1 MTSQQS
7 NDLTQVAQDFMEAFS
22 SGDWTRFKRTLA
34 ANVNYEETGTQ
45 RRVQDADAYVQ
56 LCQGWKQAFP
66 DAKGIVRNMVST
78 GNTIV
83 QEVLWEGTQDGDLP
97 GPDGT
102 LPASGRRIMVPA
114 TLWLTFQGD
123 QIREIHHHIDMMGMM
138 QQLGV
143 MSSPSTS

>member
-1 MTSQQS
+1 MTTQQS
-7 NDLTQVAQDFMEAFS
+7 KNLTQVAQDVIEAFNA
-22 SGDWTRFKRTLA
+22 GDWERFKAPLA
-34 ANVNYEETGTQ
+34 ADVMYEETGTQ

-66 DAKGIVRNMVST
+66 DAKGTIRNVVST
-78 GNTIV
+78 GNTVV

-97 GPDGT
+97 GPSGT

-114 TLWLTFQGD
+114 IVWLTFQGD
-123 QIREIHHHIDMMGMM
+123 QVREIHHHIDMMVMM

-143 MSSPSTS
+143 MSSPGGG

>member
-34 ANVNYEETGTQ
+34 ANVVYEETGTQ
-45 RRVQDADAYVQ
+45 RRVHDADAYVQ
-56 LCQGWKQAFP
+56 LCQGWKRAFP
-66 DAKGIVRNMVST
+66 NAKGIVRNMVST

>member
-7 NDLTQVAQDFMEAFS
+7 RDVTQIAQDILEAFNA
-22 SGDWTRFKRTLA
+22 GDWTRLKAPLA
-34 ANVNYEETGTQ
+34 GNLSYEETGTQ

-66 DAKGIVRNMVST
+66 DAKGIIRNMVSAGET
-78 GNTIV
+78 VV

-97 GPDGT
+97 TPAGT

-123 QIREIHHHIDMMGMM
+123 QVREIHHHIDMMGMM

>member
-22 SGDWTRFKRTLA
+22 SGNWTRFKRTLA
-34 ANVNYEETGTQ
+34 ANVVYEETGTQ
-45 RRVQDADAYVQ
+45 RRVHDADAYVQ

>member
-1 MTSQQS
+1 MTTQQS
-7 NDLTQVAQDFMEAFS
+7 KDLTQVAQGIIEAFNTA
-22 SGDWTRFKRTLA
+22 DWARFKAPLA
-34 ANVNYEETGTQ
+34 ANVIYEETGTQ

-56 LCQGWKQAFP
+56 LCQGWKHAFP
-66 DAKGIVRNMVST
+66 DAKGTIRNVVST
-78 GNTIV
+78 GNTVV

-97 GPDGT
+97 TPTGT

-123 QIREIHHHIDMMGMM
+123 QVREIHHHIDMMGMM

-143 MSSPSTS
+143 MSSPSGG

>member
-1 MTSQQS
+1 MTTQRAK
-7 NDLTQVAQDFMEAFS
+7 DLTQVAQDFIEAFN
-22 SGDWTRFKRTLA
+22 SGDWTRFKATLA

-45 RRVQDADAYVQ
+45 RRVQDAEAYVQ

-66 DAKGIVRNMVST
+66 NAKGTIRNMVST
-78 GNTIV
+78 GDTVV

-97 GPDGT
+97 TPTGT

-114 TLWLTFQGD
+114 TVWLTFQGD
-123 QIREIHHHIDMMGMM
+123 QIHEVHHHIDMMGMM

>member
-7 NDLTQVAQDFMEAFS
+7 LTQVAQHVIEAFNA
-22 SGDWTRFKRTLA
+22 GDWQRFKAPLA

-45 RRVQDADAYVQ
+45 RRVHDAEAYVQ

-66 DAKGIVRNMVST
+66 DAKGIIRNVVSSGNMV
-78 GNTIV
+78 V

-97 GPDGT
+97 TPTGT

-114 TLWLTFQGD
+114 TLWLTFQGE
-123 QIREIHHHIDMMGMM
+123 QVREIHHHIDMMGMM

-143 MSSPSTS
+143 MSSPSSG

>member
-34 ANVNYEETGTQ
+34 ANVVYEETGTQ

-66 DAKGIVRNMVST
+66 DAKGILRNMVST

>member
-1 MTSQQS
+1 
-7 NDLTQVAQDFMEAFS
+7 
-22 SGDWTRFKRTLA
+22 
-34 ANVNYEETGTQ
+34 
-45 RRVQDADAYVQ
+45 VQ
-56 LCQGWKQAFP
+56 LCQEWKQAFP

>member
-7 NDLTQVAQDFMEAFS
+7 LTQVAQDVIEAFNA
-22 SGDWTRFKRTLA
+22 GDWQRFKAPLA

-45 RRVQDADAYVQ
+45 RRIHDAEAYVQ

-66 DAKGIVRNMVST
+66 DAKGIIRNVVSSGNMV
-78 GNTIV
+78 V

-97 GPDGT
+97 TPTGT

-114 TLWLTFQGD
+114 TLWLTFQGE
-123 QIREIHHHIDMMGMM
+123 QVREIHHHIDMMGMM

-143 MSSPSTS
+143 MSSPSSG

>member
-7 NDLTQVAQDFMEAFS
+7 LTQLAQDFIEAFNAT
-22 SGDWTRFKRTLA
+22 DWTRFKATLA
-34 ANVNYEETGTQ
+34 ADVNYEETGTQ
-45 RRVQDADAYVQ
+45 RRVQGADAYVQ

-66 DAKGIVRNMVST
+66 DAKGTIRNMVGA
-78 GNTIV
+78 GNIVV

-97 GPDGT
+97 GPTGT

-114 TLWLTFQGD
+114 SVWLTFQGD
-123 QIREIHHHIDMMGMM
+123 QIREVHHHIDMMGMM

-143 MSSPSTS
+143 MSS